1 MIRWRVSF
9 LKKLCVHLLTN
20 TKMPKC
26 VNFNEILFHDICDKL
41 KTREF
46 HLNMKT
52 IILFPPPPKKKNWS
66 TENRALLIDWLID
79 RLTVCYL
86 RSHSSI
92 FYSNSESP
100 VPRFET
106 IKRRLCGYYYLIH
119 PKIWSKTKLRK

>member
-52 IILFPPPPKKKNWS
+52 IILFPPPPQKKN
-66 TENRALLIDWLID
+66 
-79 RLTVCYL
+79 
-86 RSHSSI
+86 
-92 FYSNSESP
+92 
-100 VPRFET
+100 
-106 IKRRLCGYYYLIH
+106 
-119 PKIWSKTKLRK
+119 